1 MLMEW
6 STVCGADDPVLVV
19 PWSSPDGTLRWVD
32 LRSDPDAFDEI
43 AEADDHPALLSA
55 LRALNAVR
63 SPVFTAKCDVWPMDG
78 EELDAVRDDLLLEP
92 EVAQAGISSYIDLL
106 WRDRAVFA
114 SQHRTAQVLHRMD
127 RLASELPH
135 SLAKIEAVLRPAVLD
150 LQTVSEG
157 FAITLYVK
165 GVGVD
170 AAEADTRWS
179 AALADTV
186 ALFRARELLAV

>member
-1 MLMEW
+1 
-6 STVCGADDPVLVV
+6 
-19 PWSSPDGTLRWVD
+19 
-32 LRSDPDAFDEI
+32 
-43 AEADDHPALLSA
+43 
-55 LRALNAVR
+55 
-63 SPVFTAKCDVWPMDG
+63 MDS

-92 EVAQAGISSYIDLL
+92 EVAQAGIGSYIDLL

>member
-6 STVCGADDPVLVV
+6 STACGPEDPVLVV
-19 PWSSPDGTLRWVD
+19 PWSSPDGTVRWVD
-32 LRSDPDAFDEI
+32 LRSDPDALDEI
-43 AEADDHPALLSA
+43 VEADEHPALLSA

-63 SPVFTAKCDVWPMDG
+63 SPVLTAKCDVWPMET

-92 EVAQAGISSYIDLL
+92 EVAGAGISCYIDLL

-127 RLASELPH
+127 RLANELPH
-135 SLAKIEAVLRPAVLD
+135 SLAKLEAVLRPAVVD
-150 LQTVSEG
+150 LQAVSEG

-170 AAEADTRWS
+170 AAEADIRW
-179 AALADTV
+179 AAAMADTV
-186 ALFRARELLAV
+186 ALFRVRELLGV